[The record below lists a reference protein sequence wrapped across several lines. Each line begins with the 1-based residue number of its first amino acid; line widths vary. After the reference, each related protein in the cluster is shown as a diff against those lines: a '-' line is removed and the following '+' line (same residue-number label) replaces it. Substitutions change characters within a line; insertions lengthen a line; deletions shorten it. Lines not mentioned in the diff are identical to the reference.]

1 MTELRAGSPPQNL
14 GHFRILEKIGAGGM
28 GVVYRARD
36 DRLGRDVAIKVLP
49 PSLSRDSLRLR
60 RFEQEA
66 RAAAAL
72 NHPNILAIYDIGTQ
86 DGAPYIV
93 MELLEGESLQE
104 RLRTGPLPVRLATD
118 TALQVALGLG
128 AAHEKGIVHRD
139 LKPGNIFLTRDGR
152 VKVLDFGLAKLTR
165 PEPASAEADALTL
178 TSDSVSG
185 AVVGTVG
192 YMSPEQVRGLPLD
205 HRTDIFSFGAILYE
219 MLSGKRA
226 FRRDTPADTM
236 SAILTIDPPEFSETH
251 RNIPPALER
260 VVRHCM
266 EKNPEE
272 RFQSAR
278 DLAFDL
284 STVLEGSVSRILPL
298 ATKRIRQLRRRAPWM
313 VAAAALACAAV
324 AVVLAVAR
332 GGGPT
337 ALPAYQRLT
346 FQRGTVYTARFAPE
360 GNSVLYDAAWDGRP
374 MQLFRVTLDSAA
386 AQNLELPPAG
396 LLGVSHTGEMALAL
410 KADYGSHLEPVT
422 ATLARVPPAGGAPRE
437 ILEQVQW
444 ADWDPTGQLAVVHRV
459 QGKNRLEFPI
469 GNTLYETSGW
479 ISHIRFAPRGDRI
492 AFLDH
497 PAWSDDRGSVCV
509 VDLGGHLATLSK
521 GWQSEDGLAW
531 SPDGREIWFAAV
543 AEGGY
548 NRALMAVDFS
558 GHTRTLLRV
567 PGGVTLEDVAPDG
580 RVLISFDNERLSME
594 AVGAGIPDGRDLTWY
609 DWTIAKAISRDR
621 TQLLFEESSEPAGIN
636 YAVCIRKFDGS
647 PPVRLGDGSAGGLS
661 PDGKWAISIFTGS
674 PEHITLLP
682 LGPGQPRN
690 VAVPGIEHFENGE
703 ARFLP
708 DGKRIVISAVERG
721 HGRRSFVQDLEGGAP
736 KPLTPEGVTAVLIS
750 PDGRFVA
757 GRAGGDVKIYPLD
770 GGEPRTVPGLSG
782 NFSPVEW
789 GTDSASLYVYDE
801 VELPAAVSRVNIS
814 TGKMEPVRKLM
825 PRDPAGVVYISPIVM
840 TPDASL
846 FAYSSYRVLS
856 VLYVVSGLH

>member
-1 MTELRAGSPPQNL
+1 
-14 GHFRILEKIGAGGM
+14 M

-49 PSLSRDSLRLR
+49 AAFSRDSVRLR

-93 MELLEGESLQE
+93 MELLEGESLHD
-104 RLRTGPLPVRLATD
+104 RLRSGPLPIRQATD

-139 LKPGNIFLTRDGR
+139 LKPGNVFLTRDGR

-165 PEPASAEADALTL
+165 PEPASQDADALTL
-178 TSDSVSG
+178 TSDSITG

-226 FRRDTPADTM
+226 FKRDTPADTM
-236 SAILTIDPPEFSETH
+236 SAILTIDPPEFSETQ

-284 STVLEGSVSRILPL
+284 STVLEGSVSRILPQ
-298 ATKRIRQLRRRAPWM
+298 AAMRLRKMRRWAPWT
-313 VAAAALACAAV
+313 VAAAAAAIAGVAV
-324 AVVLAVAR
+324 AIAVAR
-332 GGGPT
+332 GGGAT
-337 ALPAYQRLT
+337 AQPAYQRLT
-346 FQRGTVYTARFAPE
+346 FQRGTVYSARFAPA
-360 GNSVLYDAAWDGRP
+360 GQSVLYSAAWDGRP
-374 MQLFRVTLDSAA
+374 MQLYQVALDSAS
-386 AQNLELPPAG
+386 AQALDLPAAG
-396 LLGVSHTGEMALAL
+396 LLGVSRTGEMAVAL
-410 KADYGSHLEPVT
+410 KADYGSHLEPIT

-437 ILEQVQW
+437 VLEQVQW
-444 ADWDPTGQLAVVHRV
+444 ADWDPAGQLAVVHSV
-459 QGKNRLEFPI
+459 QGKNRLEYPI
-469 GNTLYETSGW
+469 GTALYETSGW
-479 ISHIRFAPRGDRI
+479 ISHIRFSPQGDRI

-509 VDLGGHLATLSK
+509 VDLAGHVRTLSK
-521 GWQSEDGLAW
+521 GWQSEDGLDW

-543 AEGGY
+543 ADGGY
-548 NRALMAVDFS
+548 NRALMAVDFA

-567 PGGVTLEDVAPDG
+567 PGGVTLQDVAPDG

-594 AVGAGIPDGRDLTWY
+594 AVGPGFADGRDLTWY
-609 DWTIAKAISRDR
+609 DWTIAKEISRDR
-621 TQLLFEESSEPAGIN
+621 TQILFEESSEPAGVN

-661 PDGKWAISIFTGS
+661 PDGKTAVSIFTGS
-674 PEHITLLP
+674 PERITLLP
-682 LGPGQPRN
+682 LGAGEPRN
-690 VAVPGIEHFENGE
+690 VTVPGMDHFENGE

-708 DGKRIVISAVERG
+708 DGKRLLISAVQHG
-721 HGRRSFVQDLEGGAP
+721 HALRTYVQDLAGGEP
-736 KPLTPEGVTAVLIS
+736 KPLTPEGVTAILVS
-750 PDGRFVA
+750 PDGRYAA
-757 GRAGGDVKIYPLD
+757 GRVGGDVNIYPVD
-770 GGEPRTVPGLSG
+770 GGESHSVPGLKG
-782 NFSPVEW
+782 NYSPVQW
-789 GTDSASLYVYDE
+789 STDSASLYVYDN
-801 VELPAAVSRVNIS
+801 VELPAALSRVNIT

-840 TPDASL
+840 TPDATL
-846 FAYSSYRVLS
+846 FAYSSYRMLS
-856 VLYVVSGLH
+856 VLYVVSGLR